1 MRTFAT
7 ATSTTTGQRI
17 GQVGKRKANPLR
29 KQSFFVP
36 LPVSLWTSKI
46 KTSEK
51 VDEKNE
57 IAVIKK
63 KEETHPI
70 VNSDCK
76 NCGHDK
82 AYFWTVQTRSSDEA
96 ETKFFKCVKC
106 GETSRD
112 YS

>member
-1 MRTFAT
+1 MEFCPKCGSILIQKTKNAGCARCGYSAK
-7 ATSTTTGQRI
+7 
-17 GQVGKRKANPLR
+17 GKL
-29 KQSFFVP
+29 
-36 LPVSLWTSKI
+36 KI